1 MKGLIINNAYN
12 TSSTYLNQSIRLKEE
27 FEKLK
32 IAVDIKRNDFFP
44 AITNGLIE
52 STVKDYDFCVYLDK
66 DKYVARLLEKAGL
79 RLFNRAKCMEV
90 CDDKMATHIAL
101 ANSSIPMPKTIPGLL
116 CYNKEE
122 AVRDEIVTKL
132 NALLNFPI
140 IIKESYG
147 SLGKGV
153 YKAENLTELKEI
165 MEQIKCV
172 PHLFQEFIKESYGK
186 DIRVIVIGNKV
197 FTQML
202 RKSDVDFR
210 SNAELGGC
218 AYESNLPQNYIDL
231 CEKVAKILELDYCGI
246 DILIGKN
253 GNPSVCEV
261 NSNAFWGKIEQVTKT
276 NVAKAYAM
284 HIIKSL
290 S

>member
-1 MKGLIINNAYN
+1 
-12 TSSTYLNQSIRLKEE
+12 
-27 FEKLK
+27 
-32 IAVDIKRNDFFP
+32 
-44 AITNGLIE
+44 
-52 STVKDYDFCVYLDK
+52 
-66 DKYVARLLEKAGL
+66 
-79 RLFNRAKCMEV
+79 MEV

-101 ANSSIPMPKTIPGLL
+101 ANSGIPMPKTIPGLL
-116 CYNKEE
+116 CYNKEQ
-122 AVRDEIVTKL
+122 AVREEIVAKL
-132 NALLNFPI
+132 TALLNFPI

-153 YKAENLTELKEI
+153 YKAENLTELTKI

-172 PHLFQEFIKESYGK
+172 PHLFQEFIQESYGK

-218 AYESNLPQNYIDL
+218 AYTCDLPQNYIDL

-246 DILIGKN
+246 DILIEKN

-276 NVAKAYAM
+276 NVAQAYAM
-284 HIIKSL
+284 HIINSL